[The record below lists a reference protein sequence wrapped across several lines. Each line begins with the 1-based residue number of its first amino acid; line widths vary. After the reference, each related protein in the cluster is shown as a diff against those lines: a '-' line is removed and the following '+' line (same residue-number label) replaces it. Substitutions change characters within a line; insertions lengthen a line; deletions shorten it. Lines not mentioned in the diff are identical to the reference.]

1 MIDKAFII
9 KIHEM
14 LINEF
19 GGTHGIRDL
28 NGLESA
34 IARPF
39 AFFDGNELYPTI
51 FTKAAALIESLIS
64 NHPFIDG
71 NKRVGY
77 FCLRFF
83 LLTQSFDIQATQQDK
98 YNFVISIASGK
109 LPFEEIAKWI
119 EENSKKRI

>member
-1 MIDKAFII
+1 MIEKAFVI
-9 KIHEM
+9 KIHET
-14 LINEF
+14 LINEY

-28 NGLESA
+28 NSLESA

-39 AFFDGNELYPTI
+39 ASFDQKELYPSI
-51 FTKAAALIESLIS
+51 FSKAAALIESLIS

-83 LLTQSFDIQATQQDK
+83 LLTQNYDIQATQQEK
-98 YNFVISIASGK
+98 YDFVISIASGK
-109 LPFEEIAKWI
+109 LSFEEIAKWI
-119 EENSKKRI
+119 KEKSKKKI

>member
-1 MIDKAFII
+1 MIDKAFVI

-14 LINEF
+14 LINEY
-19 GGTHGIRDL
+19 GGTHGIRDI

-39 AFFDGNELYPTI
+39 ASFDRTELYPTV
-51 FTKAAALIESLIS
+51 FSKAAALIESLIS

-83 LLTQSFDIQATQQDK
+83 LRTHNFDIQATQQDK

-109 LPFEEIAKWI
+109 LPFEEIVKWI
-119 EENSKKRI
+119 KEKSIKRI